1 MKACLSS
8 SQSAPK
14 FLSPHKACHVG
25 GMGGSSRCPSLPL
38 LTTAMSSVLIAE
50 KADLGH
56 GMLSQLGHQAKL
68 ATSHSACH

>member
-1 MKACLSS
+1 
-8 SQSAPK
+8 
-14 FLSPHKACHVG
+14 
-25 GMGGSSRCPSLPL
+25 MGRCPSLPL
-38 LTTAMSSVLIAE
+38 LTTAMSSVLITE

>member
-1 MKACLSS
+1 MPLLKPVSTKV
-8 SQSAPK
+8 SQSPQS
-14 FLSPHKACHVG
+14 LPHG
-25 GMGGSSRCPSLPL
+25 RYGWQMGRCPSLPL
-38 LTTAMSSVLIAE
+38 LTTAMSSVLITE